1 MTIQLVAIIAI
12 AVIVVA
18 CLFLGHDGA
27 VAGSGFAII
36 GGIAGYQ
43 VGSRRGSTKTSQEKE
58 KPTH

>member
-18 CLFLGHDGA
+18 CLFFGHDGA

-43 VGSRRGSTKTSQEKE
+43 VGSRRKSATENTRHN